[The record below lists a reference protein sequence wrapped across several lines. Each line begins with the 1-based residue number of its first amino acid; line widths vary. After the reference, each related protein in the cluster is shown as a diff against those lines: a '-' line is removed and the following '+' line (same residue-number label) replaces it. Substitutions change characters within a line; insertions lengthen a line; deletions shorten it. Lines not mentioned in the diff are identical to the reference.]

1 MQIILLQDVPNL
13 GKKGEIKSASDGYA
27 RNFLFPQKL
36 AIVASNQAV
45 AKPEAAQ
52 AREQNQKSAQ
62 KEKTEK
68 SLQSLNQK
76 KITLKARAS
85 AKGTLFKAVKESDII
100 KGIESQL
107 KIDPKGL
114 TLTIKEP
121 LKTLGEKKIEFK
133 TNNQTVNLIID
144 IVKNE

>member
-45 AKPEAAQ
+45 AKLEAAQ

-76 KITLKARAS
+76 KITLKAKAS
-85 AKGTLFKAVKESDII
+85 AKGTLFKAIKESDII
-100 KGIESQL
+100 KAIQSQL
-107 KIDPKGL
+107 KIDPEGL
-114 TLTIKEP
+114 TLTVKEP

>member
-45 AKPEAAQ
+45 AKLEAAQ

-107 KIDPKGL
+107 KIDPEGL
-114 TLTIKEP
+114 TLTVKEP